1 METNTNSRNFR
12 ENLSYFF
19 DKAAS
24 EAVAINRGQD
34 RYVLL
39 SESEFLKMR
48 EELMVLQRS
57 LISSLQIQ
65 NGEGVDDDDFEEEND
80 DALIA
85 RVNKQVE
92 SSGTKKKKVS

>member
-1 METNTNSRNFR
+1 VETNTNSRNFR

-34 RYVLL
+34 RYILL
-39 SESEFLKMR
+39 SESDYLKMR
-48 EELMVLQRS
+48 EEVMVLQRS

-65 NGEGVDDDDFEEEND
+65 NGEGVDDEDFKEEND

-85 RVNKQVE
+85 RVSKQVD
-92 SSGTKKKKVS
+92 SSRSKKKKVS